1 MIKYLYCQYESGVT
15 KHLALPLAALGSS
28 AYNVC
33 EKSPLPLMAEKSSR
47 PLTPVISFSYP
58 PTFLNGLPSPSNGT
72 STAFYY
78 SAMAPTVPFGG
89 PSMLATTV
97 TRLSL
102 YLQIP
107 TMLISTSTP
116 AFKWKMIGGGRNGSS
131 WTWTPNR

>member
-1 MIKYLYCQYESGVT
+1 MIKYLYCQYESCVT
-15 KHLALPLAALGSS
+15 NHLALPLAALGSS

-47 PLTPVISFSYP
+47 PLTPVKTPTNYFSVRPVSFSYP
-58 PTFLNGLPSPSNGT
+58 PTKFLNGLPSPSNGT

-107 TMLISTSTP
+107 TM
-116 AFKWKMIGGGRNGSS
+116 
-131 WTWTPNR
+131 